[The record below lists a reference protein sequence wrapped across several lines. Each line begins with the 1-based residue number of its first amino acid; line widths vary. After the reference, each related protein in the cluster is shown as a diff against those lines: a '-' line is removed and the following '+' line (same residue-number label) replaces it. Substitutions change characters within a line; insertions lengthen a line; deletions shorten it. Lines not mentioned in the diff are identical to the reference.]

1 MSFIAM
7 PFAIISAG
15 KGRMC
20 RTKTVTKPEV
30 VGFKLPRGVSA
41 FCQAFVQ
48 QRLEYYIKDA
58 CIMAFFGLDDLSR
71 RIFQSAAI

>member
-30 VGFKLPRGVSA
+30 VGIKLPRGGSA
-41 FCQAFVQ
+41 FCQEFVQ
-48 QRLEYYIKDA
+48 QRLGI
-58 CIMAFFGLDDLSR
+58 I
-71 RIFQSAAI
+71 

>member
-48 QRLEYYIKDA
+48 QRLEY
-58 CIMAFFGLDDLSR
+58 CINTQG
-71 RIFQSAAI
+71 

>member
-48 QRLEYYIKDA
+48 QRLEYYKDL
-58 CIMAFFGLDDLSR
+58 CIIDGSR
-71 RIFQSAAI
+71 RF